1 MVSPIKLFKKTKYRA
16 LVLELLFVVLL
27 SIALGHAG
35 PYGTF
40 EKFDL
45 GFRMVFWVVIIILPW
60 SISKG
65 LFILAR
71 HFAPENLSE
80 GYITVMLMPLLAL
93 LGSAA
98 VSLVNLKVG
107 LYQGQSFMQIWP
119 SSILVW
125 LVFAFLIILPM
136 TYIARALATEQ
147 RKAGVTSMME
157 FFPHKLPDSIKDNQL
172 IALNAQDHYLRVITD
187 GGSALILM
195 KFEDALAA
203 LNGYPGIQTHRSW
216 WLSYSQLKEFERVPS
231 SVTLQDG
238 TVVSISR
245 RKRKEVEL
253 FVAGFGVG

>member
-1 MVSPIKLFKKTKYRA
+1 MVSKITLFKKTKSRA
-16 LVLELLFVVLL
+16 LLLELLFVILL

-35 PYGTF
+35 PYGTY

-45 GFRMVFWVVIIILPW
+45 GFRMAFWIVVITLPW

-65 LFILAR
+65 LFVLAK
-71 HFAPENLSE
+71 HYAPENLSDS
-80 GYITVMLMPLLAL
+80 YITVMLMPLLAL

-98 VSLVNLKVG
+98 VSLINLKVG
-107 LYQGQSFMQIWP
+107 LYQAQSFMQVWP
-119 SSILVW
+119 ASILVW
-125 LVFAFLIILPM
+125 LAFAFLIVLPM

-157 FFPHKLPDSIKDNQL
+157 FFHHKLPDSIKDNQL

-231 SVTLQDG
+231 NVTLLDG
-238 TVVSISR
+238 TVVPISR

-253 FVAGFGVG
+253 FVDGLGAG